1 MASSKYKAMITAIS
15 IVDPELAGLNC
26 LSWWKGLLQNLLDT
40 TAKGQLHSSLCLWA
54 KKLNLTSLAGILM
67 CKVTILQ
74 FPHTIHCDCP
84 FCRLYYCMF
93 FFHNSSSQRIL
104 LETVSENL
112 QQSSCFHK
120 LCYQQPSI
128 TAVAITITIHLHLLL
143 WKACQER
150 QGVVTYKSSLEAC
163 SQDQAFWSA
172 KIILDLLII
181 PFQSSWSFSLQGFTK

>member
-1 MASSKYKAMITAIS
+1 MITAIS

-54 KKLNLTSLAGILM
+54 KKLNLTLLAGILM

-74 FPHTIHCDCP
+74 LPHTIHCDCP

-93 FFHNSSSQRIL
+93 FFNNSSSQRIL

-120 LCYQQPSI
+120 QGKLCYQQPSI
-128 TAVAITITIHLHLLL
+128 TAVAYHNNYTFASPPTKSLSGETRASHL
-143 WKACQER
+143 QVFSR
-150 QGVVTYKSSLEAC
+150 SMQPRSSFLI
-163 SQDQAFWSA
+163 SKNHPWSPDHSLP
-172 KIILDLLII
+172 KLLIV
-181 PFQSSWSFSLQGFTK
+181 

>member
-1 MASSKYKAMITAIS
+1 MIIAMS
-15 IVDPELAGLNC
+15 IVDSELAGLNC

-54 KKLNLTSLAGILM
+54 KKSNFTLLAGILM

-84 FCRLYYCMF
+84 FCRLHWCRF
-93 FFHNSSSQRIL
+93 FSITAL
-104 LETVSENL
+104 LKGFCWRLFQKTCSKAC
-112 QQSSCFHK
+112 CFHKQGK

-143 WKACQER
+143 RKACQER
-150 QGVVTYKSSLEAC
+150 QGVVTSL
-163 SQDQAFWSA
+163 
-172 KIILDLLII
+172 L
-181 PFQSSWSFSLQGFTK
+181 